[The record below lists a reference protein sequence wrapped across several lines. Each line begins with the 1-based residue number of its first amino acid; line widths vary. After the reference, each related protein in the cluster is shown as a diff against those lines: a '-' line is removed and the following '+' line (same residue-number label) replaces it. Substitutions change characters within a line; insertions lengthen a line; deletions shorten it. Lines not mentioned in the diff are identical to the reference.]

1 MVFIKLY
8 SDEYITKARYFMFKL
23 MNLNFFCK
31 YIVESMPATCK
42 VKTTD
47 FMG

>member
-23 MNLNFFCK
+23 MNFFCK